1 MSVSARA
8 KITVGAITLAACLVA
23 VGACNDSTEPDSDP
37 LALAEATAL
46 FVGLRAT
53 ASDTTLIP
61 IFFSPDS
68 IVVQCPLGGTAR
80 LIGGIEERL
89 PVNDTARLVTDFDI
103 NPNGCSFTGL
113 GFQFTVDGNP
123 GIRDI
128 TTVSIVTTTFETLID
143 GSTSGG
149 LDWELAG
156 RTGTCE
162 IDLTLAGRPD
172 FSGSEPTFSARYTGT
187 MCGYEVDFDA
197 SELISPPGG

>member
-8 KITVGAITLAACLVA
+8 EVTVGTITLAACLVA
-23 VGACNDSTEPDSDP
+23 VGACSDSTEPDSDP

-46 FVGLRAT
+46 FVGLRGAT
-53 ASDTTLIP
+53 TDSTFVP

-80 LIGGIEERL
+80 LIGSIEDRE

-103 NPNGCSFTGL
+103 TPSGCSFTGL

-128 TTVSIVTTTFETLID
+128 TTLSIVASTFETLVD
-143 GSTSGG
+143 GSTPAPWTGSWRAG
-149 LDWELAG
+149 WE
-156 RTGTCE
+156 
-162 IDLTLAGRPD
+162 P
-172 FSGSEPTFSARYTGT
+172 ARST
-187 MCGYEVDFDA
+187 
-197 SELISPPGG
+197 